1 MEWQKNG
8 ELSATDFHAL
18 LTALQRVEVDE
29 RSSELGRLS
38 RANKPLN

>member
-8 ELSATDFHAL
+8 ELSTTDLHAL

-29 RSSELGRLS
+29 RSTELGRLN
-38 RANKPLN
+38 RANKLLN